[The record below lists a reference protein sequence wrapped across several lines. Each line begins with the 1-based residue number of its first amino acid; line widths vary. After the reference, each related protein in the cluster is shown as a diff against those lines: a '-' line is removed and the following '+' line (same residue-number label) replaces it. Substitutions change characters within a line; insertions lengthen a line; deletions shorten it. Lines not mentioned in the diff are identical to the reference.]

1 MRDGH
6 IMMANK
12 EFELKAWY
20 MILTCIFRASHE
32 NSISRPKA
40 LYLSDH
46 RDRSGLSSNTYVFQI
61 NNYMDQTPVYFKYN

>member
-1 MRDGH
+1 MV
-6 IMMANK
+6 
-12 EFELKAWY
+12 
-20 MILTCIFRASHE
+20 LTCIFRASHE

-61 NNYMDQTPVYFKYN
+61 NNFMDQTQVYFNIIEGHQTSVERLV